1 MKYRRAIVKFSGEI
15 LRRGDDTISI
25 DIVRAL
31 CSEIKDLRDSGISIG
46 IVIGGGNIFRG
57 TGKRICVDYDHIS
70 VDYMGMLATVINA
83 IAIADCLRTLSVA
96 AEVFSALP
104 MVSVCET
111 YHVRHAKKSMDDGNV
126 LLLAGGTGN
135 AFFSTDTA
143 AAMRANELRA
153 DVIVKG
159 TKVDGVYDKDP
170 KVHGDAKKFSKISFQ
185 DVLLRRLNVMDSTAF
200 SLCMDNDMP
209 IVIVDAERNL
219 KSIGRALLG
228 EEIGTTIANH

>member
-1 MKYRRAIVKFSGEI
+1 
-15 LRRGDDTISI
+15 
-25 DIVRAL
+25 
-31 CSEIKDLRDSGISIG
+31 
-46 IVIGGGNIFRG
+46 
-57 TGKRICVDYDHIS
+57 VDYDHIS